1 MDLINKYLKEQT
13 PGYEYEYN
21 YEGDMAKTQ
30 LNMMIDASMELKSML
45 ANDTNLPEWVQS
57 KITKAADYIDS
68 ARDYMKNMN
77 KDSNGPMGEDVER
90 KDTGWQKAQTD
101 RKDQYGNRIKNVA
114 RQLARQGMQSAVKDL
129 KKGPEAGKR
138 QVEEV
143 ELDEEEGFSPSGH
156 RKLATHHFNKAKEL
170 YQKADSTGD
179 SYGADH
185 LNDIAGKHATAY
197 RAHKEAST
205 DPTKSAE
212 AHKASREA
220 NDMIESVDTE
230 EVELDELK
238 EPTVQK
244 YITRAKF
251 STIPKRRAMAQKAQ
265 AKLQQK
271 QNPMK
276 TEESE
281 LEEAE
286 SKLYNKLFDKYA
298 DSFTKKGKTTPE
310 KQAMYKKMAQNAYK
324 MLPGKSAKPN
334 LPEEV
339 EELEEL
345 KPPTLASYTG
355 KAADQMANAAIDKS
369 TGAAM
374 GTMGRMSNM
383 PDLAKKGS
391 DKEDKAFQTILKRTK
406 GITSAS
412 RRLAKEEAEL
422 GEELSSSQRDTHF
435 SLMNKHGVLAKS
447 AKGANKDAHR
457 MAALDHQMAL
467 RNPENSQSRS
477 KALSLSNKLG
487 VKEDVELDESLTK
500 KLAAMG
506 VAATMA
512 ASPMAQARVTP
523 GGQSAAQQM
532 SQNVSPSQLPSKETK
547 SSAGFSKE
555 YLKKVASGEHPR
567 PLISKDHANELLKKH
582 YSEEVDLVSKYSKLG
597 EAKFP
602 GFRVRMTSGGPKLP
616 RRSYVPQ
623 GDEDPRTGMPLG
635 FSPPKDEPKKPQLTK
650 TKQS

>member
-57 KITKAADYIDS
+57 KITKAADYVDS

-77 KDSNGPMGEDVER
+77 KDPNGSMGEDVER

-101 RKDQYGNRIKNVA
+101 RKDQFGNRIKNVA
-114 RQLARQGMQSAVKDL
+114 RRLARQGMQSAVKDL

-143 ELDEEEGFSPSGH
+143 EELDEISKDTLKSYADKSIKDAETRRKQGSAYEKLVPSDPDY
-156 RKLATHHFNKAKEL
+156 AKTF
-170 YQKADSTGD
+170 YK
-179 SYGADH
+179 
-185 LNDIAGKHATAY
+185 
-197 RAHKEAST
+197 
-205 DPTKSAE
+205 KSAKRL
-212 AHKASREA
+212 AGATKAMSRLA
-220 NDMIESVDTE
+220 KE

-251 STIPKRRAMAQKAQ
+251 STNPKRRAMAQKAQ

-271 QNPMK
+271 PNPMK
-276 TEESE
+276 T
-281 LEEAE
+281 
-286 SKLYNKLFDKYA
+286 
-298 DSFTKKGKTTPE
+298 
-310 KQAMYKKMAQNAYK
+310 
-324 MLPGKSAKPN
+324 
-334 LPEEV
+334 EEV

-345 KPPTLASYTG
+345 KRRTLASYTG

-412 RRLAKEEAEL
+412 RRLAKE
-422 GEELSSSQRDTHF
+422 D
-435 SLMNKHGVLAKS
+435 
-447 AKGANKDAHR
+447 
-457 MAALDHQMAL
+457 
-467 RNPENSQSRS
+467 
-477 KALSLSNKLG
+477 
-487 VKEDVELDESLTK
+487 
-500 KLAAMG
+500 
-506 VAATMA
+506 
-512 ASPMAQARVTP
+512 
-523 GGQSAAQQM
+523 
-532 SQNVSPSQLPSKETK
+532 
-547 SSAGFSKE
+547 
-555 YLKKVASGEHPR
+555 
-567 PLISKDHANELLKKH
+567 
-582 YSEEVDLVSKYSKLG
+582 VDLVSKYSKLG
-597 EAKFP
+597 EAKYP
-602 GFRVRMTSGGPKLP
+602 GFRVRMTPGVSKLP
-616 RRSYVPQ
+616 RRGYGYVPQ
-623 GDEDPRTGMPLG
+623 GDQDPRTGMPLG
-635 FSPPKDEPKKPQLTK
+635 FSPIKPETKESDPSKK